1 MLFLVYDALDR
12 SQICKSCKDGV
23 VSSNNSS
30 YGLAMLPILHV
41 HSETSNVAL
50 AHVTD
55 ENFGIPRLLN
65 ELRGCANDLQ
75 KFAEQNHTL
84 ADQLDNYG
92 QNNILSIEKRA
103 IAEIEDAIVERIEEL
118 CLLSSSLESS
128 TTKQNQNN
136 TEEEEGLSQSSRRSS
151 QSRSR
156 KGQSTVLSENEESS
170 MPMSMSDQCGV
181 LFHEQK
187 LDPSSAERM
196 PQSMVAGKVEFTE
209 SQMNAAEALQI
220 MHSSSS

>member
-12 SQICKSCKDGV
+12 SQICKSCKDNI
-23 VSSNNSS
+23 SNHNSS
-30 YGLAMLPILHV
+30 FGLAVLPILHV
-41 HSETSNVAL
+41 HLETSNVVF

-55 ENFGIPRLLN
+55 ESFGIPRLLN
-65 ELRGCANDLQ
+65 ALRECANDLQ

-118 CLLSSSLESS
+118 NLLSSSSSLESS
-128 TTKQNQNN
+128 TTKQNQN
-136 TEEEEGLSQSSRRSS
+136 TTVEEGLSQSSRRSS
-151 QSRSR
+151 QSRPR

-170 MPMSMSDQCGV
+170 IPMSMSDLCRV
-181 LFHEQK
+181 LFHEQQ

-196 PQSMVAGKVEFTE
+196 PQPMVAGKVEFTE

>member
-1 MLFLVYDALDR
+1 
-12 SQICKSCKDGV
+12 
-23 VSSNNSS
+23 
-30 YGLAMLPILHV
+30 MLPILHI
-41 HSETSNVAL
+41 HLETSNVAL

-65 ELRGCANDLQ
+65 SLQECANDLQ

-118 CLLSSSLESS
+118 GLLTSSSLESS

-136 TEEEEGLSQSSRRSS
+136 TDEEGLSQSSRRSS

-156 KGQSTVLSENEESS
+156 KGQSTVFSENEESNI
-170 MPMSMSDQCGV
+170 PMSMSDLCGV
-181 LFHEQK
+181 LFSKQ
-187 LDPSSAERM
+187 LDPAMSQ
-196 PQSMVAGKVEFTE
+196 PTVAGKIQFTE

>member
-1 MLFLVYDALDR
+1 
-12 SQICKSCKDGV
+12 
-23 VSSNNSS
+23 
-30 YGLAMLPILHV
+30 MLPILHV

-65 ELRGCANDLQ
+65 ELRECANDLQ

-118 CLLSSSLESS
+118 HLLSSSLESS

-136 TEEEEGLSQSSRRSS
+136 TEEEELSQSSRRSS

-156 KGQSTVLSENEESS
+156 KGQSTVLSENEERS
-170 MPMSMSDQCGV
+170 MPISMSDLCGV
-181 LFHEQK
+181 LFHEQQ

-196 PQSMVAGKVEFTE
+196 PQPMVAGKVEFTE

>member
-12 SQICKSCKDGV
+12 SQICKSCKDV

-65 ELRGCANDLQ
+65 ELRECANDLI

-128 TTKQNQNN
+128 TTKQNQNI
-136 TEEEEGLSQSSRRSS
+136 TEEEGLSQSSRRSS

-156 KGQSTVLSENEESS
+156 KGQSIVLSENEESS
-170 MPMSMSDQCGV
+170 MPMSMSDLCGV

-196 PQSMVAGKVEFTE
+196 PQPMVAGKVEFTE

>member
-1 MLFLVYDALDR
+1 
-12 SQICKSCKDGV
+12 
-23 VSSNNSS
+23 
-30 YGLAMLPILHV
+30 MLPILHV

-65 ELRGCANDLQ
+65 ELRECANDLI

-136 TEEEEGLSQSSRRSS
+136 TEEEGLSQSSRRSS

-156 KGQSTVLSENEESS
+156 KGQSIVLSENEESS
-170 MPMSMSDQCGV
+170 MPMSMSDLCGV

-196 PQSMVAGKVEFTE
+196 PQPMVAGKVEFTE

>member
-1 MLFLVYDALDR
+1 VYDALDR
-12 SQICKSCKDGV
+12 SQICKSCKDAV

-30 YGLAMLPILHV
+30 YGLAMLPILHI
-41 HSETSNVAL
+41 HLETSNFAL
-50 AHVTD
+50 THVTD

-65 ELRGCANDLQ
+65 ALQECANDLQ

-118 CLLSSSLESS
+118 RLLTSSSLELS

-136 TEEEEGLSQSSRRSS
+136 TDEEGLSQSSRRSS

-156 KGQSTVLSENEESS
+156 KGQSTVFSENEESNIP
-170 MPMSMSDQCGV
+170 PMSMSDICGV
-181 LFHEQK
+181 LFSKQ
-187 LDPSSAERM
+187 LDPSTTEEISQ
-196 PQSMVAGKVEFTE
+196 PMVAGKVQFTE

>member
-1 MLFLVYDALDR
+1 MLSLVYDALDR
-12 SQICKSCKDGV
+12 SQICKSCKDAV

-30 YGLAMLPILHV
+30 YGLAMLPILHI
-41 HSETSNVAL
+41 HLETSNFAL
-50 AHVTD
+50 THVTD

-65 ELRGCANDLQ
+65 ALQECANDLQ

-118 CLLSSSLESS
+118 RLLTSSLESS

-136 TEEEEGLSQSSRRSS
+136 TDEEGLSQSSRRSS

-156 KGQSTVLSENEESS
+156 KGQSTVFSENEESNIP
-170 MPMSMSDQCGV
+170 PMSMSDLCGV
-181 LFHEQK
+181 LFSKQ
-187 LDPSSAERM
+187 LDPSSAEEM
-196 PQSMVAGKVEFTE
+196 SQPMVAGKVQFTE

>member
-1 MLFLVYDALDR
+1 
-12 SQICKSCKDGV
+12 
-23 VSSNNSS
+23 
-30 YGLAMLPILHV
+30 MLPILHV
-41 HSETSNVAL
+41 HLETSNAAL
-50 AHVTD
+50 SHVTD
-55 ENFGIPRLLN
+55 ENFGIPRILN
-65 ELRGCANDLQ
+65 ELRECANDLQ

-92 QNNILSIEKRA
+92 QNHILSIEKRA

-118 CLLSSSLESS
+118 NLLSSSLESP

-136 TEEEEGLSQSSRRSS
+136 TKEEGLSQSSRRSS

-156 KGQSTVLSENEESS
+156 KCQSTVLSENEESS
-170 MPMSMSDQCGV
+170 IHMSMSDLCGV
-181 LFHEQK
+181 LFHEQQ
-187 LDPSSAERM
+187 LDPSSAEM
-196 PQSMVAGKVEFTE
+196 SHPMIAGKVEFTE

>member
-12 SQICKSCKDGV
+12 SQICKSCKDVV

-30 YGLAMLPILHV
+30 YRLAMLPILHV

-65 ELRGCANDLQ
+65 ELRECANDFQ

-136 TEEEEGLSQSSRRSS
+136 TEEEGLSQSSRRSP

-170 MPMSMSDQCGV
+170 MPMSMSDLCGV
-181 LFHEQK
+181 LFHEQQ

-196 PQSMVAGKVEFTE
+196 PQPMVARKVEFTE

>member
-1 MLFLVYDALDR
+1 MLSLVYDALDR
-12 SQICKSCKDGV
+12 SQICKSYKDVV

-30 YGLAMLPILHV
+30 YGLAMLPILHI
-41 HSETSNVAL
+41 HLETSNFAL
-50 AHVTD
+50 THVTD

-65 ELRGCANDLQ
+65 ALQECANDLQ

-118 CLLSSSLESS
+118 RLLTSSSLELS

-136 TEEEEGLSQSSRRSS
+136 TDEEGLSQSSRRSS

-156 KGQSTVLSENEESS
+156 KGQSTLFSENEESNI
-170 MPMSMSDQCGV
+170 PMSMSDICGV
-181 LFHEQK
+181 LFSKQ
-187 LDPSSAERM
+187 LDPSTTEEMSQ
-196 PQSMVAGKVEFTE
+196 PMVAGKVQFTE

>member
-1 MLFLVYDALDR
+1 
-12 SQICKSCKDGV
+12 
-23 VSSNNSS
+23 
-30 YGLAMLPILHV
+30 MLPILHV

-65 ELRGCANDLQ
+65 ELRECANDLI

-128 TTKQNQNN
+128 TTKQNQNI
-136 TEEEEGLSQSSRRSS
+136 TEEEGLSQSSRRSS

-156 KGQSTVLSENEESS
+156 KGQSIVLSENEESS
-170 MPMSMSDQCGV
+170 MPMSMSDLCGV

-196 PQSMVAGKVEFTE
+196 PQPMVAGKVEFTE

>member
-1 MLFLVYDALDR
+1 MLSLVYDALDR
-12 SQICKSCKDGV
+12 SQICKSCKDAV

-30 YGLAMLPILHV
+30 YGLAMLPILHI
-41 HSETSNVAL
+41 HLETSNFAL
-50 AHVTD
+50 THVTD

-65 ELRGCANDLQ
+65 ALQECANDLQ

-118 CLLSSSLESS
+118 RLLTSSSSTLESS
-128 TTKQNQNN
+128 TTTKQNQNN
-136 TEEEEGLSQSSRRSS
+136 TDEEGLSQSSRRSS

-156 KGQSTVLSENEESS
+156 KGQSTVFSENEESNI
-170 MPMSMSDQCGV
+170 PMSMSDLCGV
-181 LFHEQK
+181 LFSKQ
-187 LDPSSAERM
+187 LDPSMSQPM
-196 PQSMVAGKVEFTE
+196 MVAGKVQFTE